1 MALNYGIVENWS
13 LDEVAV
19 WLNVVNLGQH
29 IKAFERAGVTGK
41 TILSIDDAFIQS
53 RLRIHAPAE
62 QLVLRQAIEQLNE
75 QYRAH
80 SIGQKRA
87 SDASINPGMVT
98 MGSSSLGGHSAS
110 STFQKKRNQTL
121 PPRMPQILPPPPK
134 PLLNKTA
141 KELLEY
147 KNCKYSGYVKK
158 QGGQHKSCKCQMSNI
173 FYSIVRIMCVY
184 VFGHAM
190 PQCK

>member
-41 TILSIDDAFIQS
+41 TILSIDDTFIQS
-53 RLRIHAPAE
+53 KLRIQAPAE
-62 QLVLRQAIEQLNE
+62 QLVLKQAIDQLNE
-75 QYRAH
+75 QFRSH
-80 SIGQKRA
+80 SLVHKRV
-87 SDASINPGMVT
+87 SDASINSGVST
-98 MGSSSLGGHSAS
+98 LSSSHGVSN
-110 STFQKKRNQTL
+110 TFHKKRNQTL

-158 QGGQHKSCKCQMSNI
+158 QGGQHKSCEFSLCI
-173 FYSIVRIMCVY
+173 C
-184 VFGHAM
+184 
-190 PQCK
+190 

>member
-1 MALNYGIVENWS
+1 MALNYGLVDNWS

-29 IKAFERAGVTGK
+29 IKAFERANVTGK
-41 TILSIDDAFIQS
+41 TILTIDEAFIQS

-62 QLVLRQAIEQLNE
+62 QLVLKQALDQLNE
-75 QYRAH
+75 HHRSH
-80 SIGQKRA
+80 SLVVHKRA
-87 SDASINPGMVT
+87 SDVSIGGGTMVGH
-98 MGSSSLGGHSAS
+98 GST

-141 KELLEY
+141 KDLLDY

-158 QGGQHKSCKCQMSNI
+158 QGGQHKSCKFSSC
-173 FYSIVRIMCVY
+173 
-184 VFGHAM
+184 AW
-190 PQCK
+190 